1 MAGGRIRA
9 FDESVLS
16 AAFDMLLV
24 NYLLA
29 YPADRLIKCGAVV
42 RPLQCEKFILEP
54 SLNRNPDFNHKSL
67 ANQYVIRRLY
77 YFHLFAALF
86 PFFRLT
92 STVLIF
98 YVPASHHLLCAVS
111 ADAVHHWLMSGL
123 VLMSHVRVKN

>member
-42 RPLQCEKFILEP
+42 RPLQCEKFVLEP

-86 PFFRLT
+86 PFPFPFPFASLLLFLSFMFQPLIT
-92 STVLIF
+92 S
-98 YVPASHHLLCAVS
+98 S
-111 ADAVHHWLMSGL
+111 AL
-123 VLMSHVRVKN
+123 